1 MWDGRYVR
9 PRIQDQVAVRR
20 AATAGTTWMTKR
32 AAAAAV
38 GIGSAADGAA
48 STRVIG
54 GMDVGCVTAV
64 PPFLRAS

>member
-1 MWDGRYVR
+1 ML
-9 PRIQDQVAVRR
+9 DQVAVRR
-20 AATAGTTWMTKR
+20 AATAGMTWTTRR

-38 GIGSAADGAA
+38 GIDSTADGAA

-54 GMDVGCVTAV
+54 VRDVGCVAAL